1 MPFVPQ
7 TREEIRTN
15 LLNYLYSRYSTAGQ
29 NLLTIPGS
37 DAYLEADALSVILEA
52 MQAQS
57 LANTKEFLP
66 DQATTTNLDRH
77 GFCDGVDRESA
88 VSAVLTV
95 RITGT
100 PSASIS
106 VGSRTLESSDGF
118 TYTVSPSSF
127 SLNGSGYYDASAT
140 CLTPGTDGNQAIS
153 QVLSWSSAP
162 TNANPTA
169 TVQAIVTTGENEE
182 TDESYSQRI
191 IQHRRERPASG
202 NRSDWKEWCETVTGV
217 TEAFVYP
224 LHNGTTENHL
234 GWVTVVCLGPKQG
247 SSATDTTQL
256 SAQTLTNIE
265 EYIEGNQDKD
275 GGTTGDIEQRRPV
288 TMKNYNI
295 INATGYIQD
304 VSISVQNNSRNPWS
318 FPYDATYL
326 VLASP
331 TPTTTTFSLATNLTS
346 VFEAGMKIL
355 VNIGTSAVRG
365 SYQIA
370 TIQSVAYT
378 TQTNIVLE
386 SALEDTPVTGN
397 AVLPHTPNYEDLRDA
412 VFDYFDSF
420 GPGDAPAPSERY
432 PTTIATK
439 PADLYKS
446 ALASACFQAS
456 GVVNASVITP
466 ASDVIANPFQLIK
479 LGKLSFLET

>member
-1 MPFVPQ
+1 MPFIPQ
-7 TREEIRTN
+7 TKEEIRTA
-15 LLNYLYSRYSTAGQ
+15 LLSYLSSRYQASGQ

-37 DAYLEADALSVILEA
+37 DAYMEADALAVILES
-52 MQAQS
+52 MQSQS
-57 LANTKEFLP
+57 FANTKEILP

-77 GFCDGVDRESA
+77 GFCDGIDREPA
-88 VSAVLTV
+88 VTAELTV

-100 PSASIS
+100 PSAGIT
-106 VGSRTLESSDGF
+106 VGNRTLESSDGLSYSV
-118 TYTVSPSSF
+118 TPTSF
-127 SLNGSGYYDASAT
+127 SLNGSGYYDATAT
-140 CLTPGTDGNQAIS
+140 CFTPGSTGNQAVS

-162 TNANPTA
+162 TNADPTA
-169 TVQAIVTTGENEE
+169 TVQAIVTTGE
-182 TDESYSQRI
+182 DQESDSAYSQRI

-202 NRSDWKEWCETVTGV
+202 NRSDWKDWCETVTGV
-217 TEAFVYP
+217 SEAFVYP
-224 LHNGTTENHL
+224 LHNGTTEDHL
-234 GWVTVVCLGPKQG
+234 GWVTVVVLGPRQG

-256 SAQTLTNIE
+256 SAGTLTNIE

-304 VSISVQNNSRNPWS
+304 TSISIQNNSRNPWS
-318 FPYDATYL
+318 FPYNASYD

-331 TPTTTTFSLATNLTS
+331 TPTTTTFSIATDLTA
-346 VFEAGMKIL
+346 VLEAGMKI
-355 VNIGTSAVRG
+355 VVYIGTSAIRG
-365 SYQIA
+365 GYQIA

-378 TQTNIVLE
+378 SQTNIVLE
-386 SALEDTPVTGN
+386 SALNDIPISGN
-397 AVLPHTPNYEDLRDA
+397 EILPHTPNYEDLRDA

-420 GPGDAPAPSERY
+420 GPGDAPTPSERY
-432 PTTIATK
+432 PTITTTA
-439 PADLYKS
+439 PSDLYKS
-446 ALASACFQAS
+446 ALASACFNAS

-479 LGKLSFLET
+479 LGTLRFLET